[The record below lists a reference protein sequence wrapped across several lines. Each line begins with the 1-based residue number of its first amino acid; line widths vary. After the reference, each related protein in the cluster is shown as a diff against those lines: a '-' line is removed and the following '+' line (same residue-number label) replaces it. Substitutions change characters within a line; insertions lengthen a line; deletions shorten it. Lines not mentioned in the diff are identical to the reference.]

1 MLLWSFFAGFHDFSA
16 DISEKRGIKWEL
28 TLPLIP
34 MHFVT
39 IRRSQ
44 MLSTGPLQPFSSTPC
59 AVRYQLFADLAVRRD
74 EAGDAHQAGVG
85 EQLGH
90 FRNSPDVFFPV
101 FGGEAQVLVQPV
113 ANVVSVQG
121 VTRDR
126 VGHEV
131 LLQGKA
137 DGGLPGARQA
147 WRTDESQCGCLIII
161 SHQAPA

>member
-1 MLLWSFFAGFHDFSA
+1 
-16 DISEKRGIKWEL
+16 
-28 TLPLIP
+28 

-44 MLSTGPLQPFSSTPC
+44 ILSTGPLQPFSSTPC
-59 AVRYQLFADLAVRRD
+59 VARYQVFADLAEWGD

-90 FRNSPDVFFPV
+90 LRNAPDVFFPV
-101 FGGEAQVLVQPV
+101 LGGEAQVLVQSV
-113 ANVVSVQG
+113 ANVVPVQG
-121 VTRDR
+121 VARDR

-137 DGGLPGARQA
+137 DGSLPGAGQA
-147 WRTDESQCGCLIII
+147 WRTDASQFGCLIII